1 MTIKVLNR
9 KNFFNSDVIKLVYWN
24 EPNFGDILS
33 PYMVEKL
40 SGKKIVYKSYN
51 ISGLNIIKKLIKLIL
66 VFDFKKISSILF
78 PWEKNLLAIGS
89 ILSHGNKHSIV
100 WGSGFISEDESFN
113 GGKILAVRGKYTNDK
128 LIKMGFQGT
137 SIYGDPALLI
147 PILVNPVSCKTDLI
161 GIIPHWSEVDYFL
174 DRYNNKYKII
184 DFRTREVENTIAQI
198 TSCQY
203 ILSTSLHGLIVSH
216 AYGIPALWIKKR
228 TLHAD
233 DIKFKDYLSSVN
245 IQVYE
250 GFKNIEEILSS
261 NQNCLEL
268 FLQHKDKSLPNLD
281 IKIIQR
287 NLLNVAPFPIVNDF
301 LYSFSS

>member
-184 DFRTREVENTIAQI
+184 DFRTREVENTIAQGV
-198 TSCQY
+198 SPDG
-203 ILSTSLHGLIVSH
+203 SSLTLNPEFTRKLLDTLNYELEKAISSSGNQPVLLCSSPIRLPFRRLIE
-216 AYGIPALWIKKR
+216 R
-228 TLHAD
+228 TYPQIAVMS
-233 DIKFKDYLSSVN
+233 YN
-245 IQVYE
+245 
-250 GFKNIEEILSS
+250 EIS
-261 NQNCLEL
+261 NNV
-268 FLQHKDKSLPNLD
+268 KAKS
-281 IKIIQR
+281 IGVIR
-287 NLLNVAPFPIVNDF
+287 VAPTMV
-301 LYSFSS
+301 

>member
-1 MTIKVLNR
+1 M
-9 KNFFNSDVIKLVYWN
+9 
-24 EPNFGDILS
+24 
-33 PYMVEKL
+33 
-40 SGKKIVYKSYN
+40 
-51 ISGLNIIKKLIKLIL
+51 
-66 VFDFKKISSILF
+66 
-78 PWEKNLLAIGS
+78 
-89 ILSHGNKHSIV
+89 
-100 WGSGFISEDESFN
+100 
-113 GGKILAVRGKYTNDK
+113 
-128 LIKMGFQGT
+128 
-137 SIYGDPALLI
+137 
-147 PILVNPVSCKTDLI
+147 
-161 GIIPHWSEVDYFL
+161 
-174 DRYNNKYKII
+174 
-184 DFRTREVENTIAQI
+184 
-198 TSCQY
+198 
-203 ILSTSLHGLIVSH
+203 HGLIVSH